1 MEFNFLNQI
10 ICFIKKV
17 GSMPNT
23 SIEKIIANLIES
35 NNITINFYDF
45 ISSQIDEINW
55 LKKNKIVPLNHQKN
69 QEKISKLIKKI
80 DELCYRLR
88 YEKNKY
94 KILNDN
100 DIDKNKLQKN
110 NEILFKQI
118 KNFKI
123 KEKK

>member
-45 ISSQIDEINW
+45 ISSQIDEIN
-55 LKKNKIVPLNHQKN
+55 
-69 QEKISKLIKKI
+69 
-80 DELCYRLR
+80 
-88 YEKNKY
+88 
-94 KILNDN
+94 
-100 DIDKNKLQKN
+100 
-110 NEILFKQI
+110 
-118 KNFKI
+118 
-123 KEKK
+123 